1 MFSLAKRAFEIAKK
15 AKEFIFRKMEI
26 RGDELKW
33 PLNPNIG
40 GEAVKIEEIKKVIS
54 NYKKELKEKYKVK
67 EIGIFGSYVRGEQQE
82 ISDIDI
88 LVEFEEPIGWEIVD
102 LHEYLEE
109 VLGVKVDLVTKGAV
123 MRKPLLWQSIK
134 EDLINV

>member
-1 MFSLAKRAFEIAKK
+1 MSSTRQ
-15 AKEFIFRKMEI
+15 
-26 RGDELKW
+26 
-33 PLNPNIG
+33 
-40 GEAVKIEEIKKVIS
+40 IEEIKKVIS
-54 NYKKELKEKYKVK
+54 NYKKELKGKYKVK

-102 LHEYLEE
+102 LHEFLEK

>member
-1 MFSLAKRAFEIAKK
+1 
-15 AKEFIFRKMEI
+15 MEI

-33 PLNPNIG
+33 PLNSNRG

-67 EIGIFGSYVRGEQQE
+67 EIGIFGSYVRGGQQE

-88 LVEFEEPIGWEIVD
+88 LVEFEEPMGWEIVD
-102 LHEYLEE
+102 LHEYLEK

-123 MRKPLLWQSIK
+123 IRKPLLWQSIK